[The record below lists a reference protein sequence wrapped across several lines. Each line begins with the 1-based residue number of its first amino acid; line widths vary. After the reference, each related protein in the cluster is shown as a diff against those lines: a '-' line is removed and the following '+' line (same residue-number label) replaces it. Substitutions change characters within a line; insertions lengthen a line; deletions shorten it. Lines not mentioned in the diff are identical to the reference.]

1 MILSNIS
8 SEKYGDSTR
17 PYFLGRYL
25 SSCFR
30 VTHFCLLEELKDNI
44 KYEKLPSSL
53 SFSRPLSIW
62 KVVQKINKSIKKKE
76 FKILYTHQL
85 LYGIIG
91 SFVKLMN
98 PSLPFYVDFHS
109 CEYFELKYQP
119 NKHLKERLRIFLVPY
134 LERFICEKSDKIITV
149 SEETKNLLVNYYSI
163 DQEKIIVIKNATDT
177 SVISKVDTFDKAKL
191 EKYRLDKKNNIL
203 AMFPNPRNGFVSNE
217 LAMGFLFEV
226 AEKVRKKRNDIKFLI
241 LGGGKTPKISLDNVI
256 FTGYV
261 KDYNEWLNIAD
272 VCIATYPLNAVCGG
286 VRNKICDY
294 LAVGKPI
301 IATKESMRGFDDLLP
316 DIHYYECNTVI
327 SFSEKLIHFD
337 KTDNNLNN
345 MAFRN
350 LKKSKMYSWDKKA
363 EALIDVFNQV

>member
-1 MILSNIS
+1 M
-8 SEKYGDSTR
+8 
-17 PYFLGRYL
+17 
-25 SSCFR
+25 
-30 VTHFCLLEELKDNI
+30 
-44 KYEKLPSSL
+44 
-53 SFSRPLSIW
+53 
-62 KVVQKINKSIKKKE
+62 
-76 FKILYTHQL
+76 
-85 LYGIIG
+85 
-91 SFVKLMN
+91 
-98 PSLPFYVDFHS
+98 
-109 CEYFELKYQP
+109 
-119 NKHLKERLRIFLVPY
+119 
-134 LERFICEKSDKIITV
+134 KSDKIITV

-191 EKYRLDKKNNIL
+191 EKYRLDKKNNVL
-203 AMFPNPRNGFVSNE
+203 VMFPNPRNGFVSND
-217 LAMGFLFEV
+217 LAMEFLFEV

-241 LGGGKTPKISLDNVI
+241 LGGGNKPKISLDNVI

-272 VCIATYPLNAVCGG
+272 VCIATYPPNAVCGG

-337 KTDNNLNN
+337 KTDNNLKN

-363 EALIDVFNQV
+363 EALIDVFNQM